1 MGKSKLN
8 DHRFS
13 ETRNWLNEINADQ
26 EIIHM
31 LVLQAPPN
39 GGWSWSDGSGE
50 EGFPLGLTWFS
61 LLLLCLPWQYLGHV
75 GFVFVTTEAAVA

>member
-13 ETRNWLNEINADQ
+13 ETRNWLNEINVDQ

-39 GGWSWSDGSGE
+39 GGWSWNDGSGE
-50 EGFPLGLTWFS
+50 EGFPLGLIFFVALVPALAIFRAGWVC
-61 LLLLCLPWQYLGHV
+61 LCYY
-75 GFVFVTTEAAVA
+75 

>member
-1 MGKSKLN
+1 
-8 DHRFS
+8 
-13 ETRNWLNEINADQ
+13 
-26 EIIHM
+26 M

-61 LLLLCLPWQYLGHV
+61 LLLLCLPWQYLGQV